1 MEKLSPEDALRVLD
15 QAAGF
20 YKGSRQE
27 HQTLVTAVVTLKD
40 FIEKNSSVPAPV
52 IDRVRNVEIHPNGD
66 E

>member
-27 HQTLVTAVVTLKD
+27 HQTLVAAVVSLKD
-40 FIEKNSSVPAPV
+40 FIERNNSKPA
-52 IDRVRNVEIHPNGD
+52 VESIQIVGGQGD